1 MKTTEM
7 TTEGMKAAIAG
18 TYRIEKDS
26 AGWRVLHLEGGVAE
40 GFPVFATYVGAL
52 RAATLRAPRAG
63 NSETCEKCGGT
74 GKDPDAAEVLE
85 QMTGV
90 TCPSAVGRAGGQ
102 WPKDSEG
109 VR

>member
-7 TTEGMKAAIAG
+7 TTEGMEAAIAG
-18 TYRIEKDS
+18 TYRIEQDS

-52 RAATLRAPRAG
+52 RAATLRGTQAG

-74 GKDPDAAEVLE
+74 GDDSTGATYPG
-85 QMTGV
+85 GV
-90 TCPSAVGRAGGQ
+90 TCIVCHGKGWRSVAQ
-102 WPKDSEG
+102 DFEG

>member
-7 TTEGMKAAIAG
+7 TTEGMEAAIAG

-90 TCPSAVGRAGGQ
+90 TCIVCGGKG
-102 WPKDSEG
+102 WRS
-109 VR
+109 VA